1 MGYFIL
7 IIVIRAE
14 SSDLHVINSS
24 LMIVRVHR
32 NTQVSIYRYLYSV
45 QIMPTEKKT
54 FLDIITES
62 MGSSSLILLLYFF
75 SFFSFLRT
83 LFLRSVWVKKM

>member
-24 LMIVRVHR
+24 LMIVRVYR
-32 NTQVSIYRYLYSV
+32 NTQVSIYRYSV
-45 QIMPTEKKT
+45 QIMPTEKKH
-54 FLDIITES
+54 S
-62 MGSSSLILLLYFF
+62 WILLQNLWDLLLSFCCYIFF
-75 SFFSFLRT
+75 FLFFPTDTFPAICMGE
-83 LFLRSVWVKKM
+83 KM